1 MKQNFVS
8 LSGEILIIQQEIQ
21 SLEDVVIHLV
31 YMKTR
36 STLSEVV
43 LCLIEKDKFVN
54 APTKLLSMILFI
66 KSIMFRKQ
74 KVWTYRQERIIKQ
87 QFSDNQWSFMEGS
100 MKTDRLPMRC
110 LIMTLSIMIGENW
123 ISNNKLNHSSRELVA
138 QLILLEDKQI

>member
-1 MKQNFVS
+1 MKQNIVS
-8 LSGEILIIQQEIQ
+8 LIGEILIIQQEIQ

-74 KVWTYRQERIIKQ
+74 KV
-87 QFSDNQWSFMEGS
+87 
-100 MKTDRLPMRC
+100 
-110 LIMTLSIMIGENW
+110 
-123 ISNNKLNHSSRELVA
+123 
-138 QLILLEDKQI
+138 